1 MMAIEKRSESARRRK
16 CLCEKHEDA
25 PMLTST
31 RYKAYLTRCG
41 TTAVL
46 PPWYGSSARCSLHVL
61 FSSLLAVVVEYRLI
75 CLSTSTVP
83 WATTTRGSPIPV
95 SLVRFSLIPGRP
107 CRLPLRLTLAHEP
120 HYYLICRISS
130 VLYVL
135 RTTKLWLDLRNPR
148 QISHGVRRSLNT

>member
-25 PMLTST
+25 PMLT

-41 TTAVL
+41 TAVL
-46 PPWYGSSARCSLHVL
+46 PPWYGSSALGALYTYSSLA
-61 FSSLLAVVVEYRLI
+61 SLLAVVIEYRLI

-120 HYYLICRISS
+120 HFYLTCRISS